1 MTKLLFENLQIFLPS
16 SEALAGTLEIPAIKP
31 TTDIPDCGCIGFNCA
46 MSCKAPENA
55 GLHFFLDDYQFVRLW
70 NTPDKYIPTLA
81 KFRYLCAPD
90 FSTYSDMPKVLQM
103 YNHYRKHWLAAYWQ
117 ELGMTVIP
125 TISWSTPD
133 SFSWCFDGEPEGGIV
148 AIGTEQEPKGAK
160 QAARLSWRATT
171 PCWHGSIP
179 VRFFYLARCL
189 KESAATY
196 GLWETPQRKDSER
209 RCNYGRQRCK
219 RRRTIQQ
226 RWKRYGS
233 QKPNERREVC
243 LYQNSHIHQGQHQQ
257 NEPFRT

>member
-16 SEALAGTLEIPAIKP
+16 PEALAGTLEIPAIKP

-46 MSCKAPENA
+46 MSCKAPENV

-70 NTPDKYIPTLA
+70 NTPDKYISTLT

-133 SFSWCFDGEPEGGIV
+133 SFAWCFDGEPEGGIV
-148 AIGTEQEPKGAK
+148 AIGTAGTQGSKASRAAFLEGYDAML
-160 QAARLSWRATT
+160 ARLH
-171 PCWHGSIP
+171 P
-179 VRFFYLARCL
+179 
-189 KESAATY
+189 
-196 GLWETPQRKDSER
+196 
-209 RCNYGRQRCK
+209 
-219 RRRTIQQ
+219 
-226 RWKRYGS
+226 
-233 QKPNERREVC
+233 REV
-243 LYQNSHIHQGQHQQ
+243 LLFGKVPEGISGNVRPMEDPTAQRFGK
-257 NEPFRT
+257 EV